1 MEHTK
6 RKDEHMRPEFSNSKV
21 RMLGNITMDDHV
33 EAAAWLNIDDEEL
46 RQKLIDYIERER
58 KNINVHLSRRTGEG
72 YDKVK
77 VATFNLFLN
86 KPRDEQPQP
95 TEEKTYGGFP
105 E

>member
-1 MEHTK
+1 
-6 RKDEHMRPEFSNSKV
+6 MRPEFSNSKV
-21 RMLGNITMDDHV
+21 RMLGNMTMDDHV

-86 KPRDEQPQP
+86 KPRDEQPQS
-95 TEEKTYGGFP
+95 TEEKTYGGVP

>member
-1 MEHTK
+1 
-6 RKDEHMRPEFSNSKV
+6 MRPEFSNSKV
-21 RMLGNITMDDHV
+21 RMLGNITMDCHV
-33 EAAAWLNIDDEEL
+33 EAAAWLNITDEEL

-86 KPRDEQPQP
+86 KPRDEQPQS